1 MIEDFISNI
10 PVAVIAIIPALCGL
24 ICLLAMRQAF
34 KIWML
39 QEEQKKRIKSDS
51 FVPGNINTLKKEM
64 K

>member
-1 MIEDFISNI
+1 MENLIGNI
-10 PVAVIAIIPALCGL
+10 PAGELAVILFALAV
-24 ICLLAMRQAF
+24 INYLAMRRAF
-34 KIWML
+34 KLWML